1 VSQVIIDEQ
10 IHVQQVFEALSAW
23 TTVQRV
29 PKLRPGSVIKDE
41 VIPHL
46 LRHHKRATFITINVK
61 DFWKPKL
68 CDHRYCIIC
77 FSVPDPKQH
86 EIPKLLR
93 RLFHLPE
100 FKTRAARMG
109 KIVHVTLDH
118 IRYYQAGDE
127 KMYFL
132 RWPPK

>member
-1 VSQVIIDEQ
+1 MSQIIIDEQ
-10 IHVQQVFEALSAW
+10 IHVQQVFESLSAW

-46 LRHHKRATFITINVK
+46 LRHHKRTTFITINVK
-61 DFWKPKL
+61 DFWKSKL
-68 CDHRYCIIC
+68 CDRRYCIIC
-77 FSVPDPKQH
+77 FAIPDPKQH

-109 KIVHVTLDH
+109 KVVHVTLDH

-127 KMYFL
+127 KMHFL